1 MPRRSPFV
9 PVSLGTL
16 IFLHSLVVVGECL
29 ANRARRG
36 DGMIFRAAIVRPVV
50 LLGALVNRPIDL
62 RFASSALSR
71 STPLCT
77 FKEPTLVQ
85 PPHPATLPPEDVQRD
100 CAVTHTKGSGPG
112 GQHRNKVQTA
122 VVLKHQP
129 TGLSAMW
136 KPRPEWPKRQPADWP
151 MLAEA
156 RGRLALEEAR
166 GEPAGR
172 GLSLLVFHIGL
183 SGSASDSRSQI
194 QNHAA
199 ALFRLRLRFAL
210 ELRSPLTE
218 LPEASA
224 LWRGRCDKA
233 GRLKVNDE
241 PVSQPVS
248 PSLPPHS
255 WARSTRV
262 ALLLTLTGEGTA
274 GVPGPK

>member
-1 MPRRSPFV
+1 M
-9 PVSLGTL
+9 VSMLL
-16 IFLHSLVVVGECL
+16 
-29 ANRARRG
+29 
-36 DGMIFRAAIVRPVV
+36 FRAAIARPVV
-50 LLGALVNRPIDL
+50 LLGVLVNRPVDL
-62 RFASSALSR
+62 RYASSALSR
-71 STPLCT
+71 STPLCS

-85 PPHPATLPPEDVQRD
+85 PPHPATIPPEAVTRD

-136 KPRPEWPKRQPADWP
+136 RARPTWPATAAQAADWP
-151 MLAEA
+151 MLAED
-156 RGRLALEEAR
+156 RGSLVCGLALKEAC

-218 LPEASA
+218 LPVASA

-241 PVSQPVS
+241 SVSQ
-248 PSLPPHS
+248 SLPPHS
-255 WARSTRV
+255 KEA
-262 ALLLTLTGEGTA
+262 
-274 GVPGPK
+274 PG